1 MAIATVSATFF
12 AVLGTWV
19 ALFPGL
25 LEKLFGLDYDFV
37 GTWGVGRG
45 RFEALTLGT
54 VAVIV
59 VLTLVGL
66 WLGARERAREA
77 GEVGTRHDVNVGSA

>member
-1 MAIATVSATFF
+1 MGIATACATFF

-54 VAVIV
+54 VAIIV

-66 WLGARERAREA
+66 WLGTRERDREA
-77 GEVGTRHDVNVGSA
+77 GGLGSARDVNVGSA

>member
-1 MAIATVSATFF
+1 
-12 AVLGTWV
+12 V
-19 ALFPGL
+19 ALFPGV

-54 VAVIV
+54 VAIIV

-66 WLGARERAREA
+66 ALGTRERRREA
-77 GEVGTRHDVNVGSA
+77 GELGPRHDINVGSA